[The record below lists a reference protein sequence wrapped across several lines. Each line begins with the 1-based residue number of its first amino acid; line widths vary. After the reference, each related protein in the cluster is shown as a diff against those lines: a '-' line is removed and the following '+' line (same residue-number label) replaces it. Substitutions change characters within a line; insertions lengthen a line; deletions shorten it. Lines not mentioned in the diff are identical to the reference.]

1 MCVCVCVL
9 SYVNVCDYSGVSL
22 RLPAAGLFCD
32 PCVDDTVLLVP
43 EDVLQTCH
51 YVSVCVCLLG
61 VGAMVGADLLAGR
74 DLGSSKNPL
83 HSLINSFNLCSYHN
97 K

>member
-43 EDVLQTCH
+43 EDVLQTCPLRL
-51 YVSVCVCLLG
+51 CVCLS
-61 VGAMVGADLLAGR
+61 AGGGGHG
-74 DLGSSKNPL
+74 GS
-83 HSLINSFNLCSYHN
+83 
-97 K
+97 